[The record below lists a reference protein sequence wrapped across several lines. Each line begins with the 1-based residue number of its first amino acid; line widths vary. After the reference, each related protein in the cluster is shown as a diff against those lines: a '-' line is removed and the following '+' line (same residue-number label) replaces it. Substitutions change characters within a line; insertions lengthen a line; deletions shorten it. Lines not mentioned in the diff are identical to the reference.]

1 MEIITIG
8 ISPNTQS
15 DDVTQALRILF
26 TPWRWYQED
35 ARSKVI
41 SWFKK
46 QYISHH
52 VTLFSSGRSAL
63 TAILTACGVGDGD
76 EVILQAFT
84 CMVVPNAIRFTGA
97 TARYVDIDESANID
111 PSDLEKAITSRTKA
125 IIVQHTFG
133 TPADMDSIMRI
144 AHTHHVLV
152 IEDCAHALGAVYK
165 GRKVGTIGDG
175 AIFSFGRDKII
186 SSVFGGAAIV
196 NAKWPMINDKLEK
209 IQKKLPQPSFFW
221 TAQQLLHPIAM
232 SVVLP
237 LYKSGIGKL
246 FLVILQK
253 MHVLSFPV
261 SKPELSGNKPK
272 NYILRYPN
280 ALAYVLMRQL
290 QKLDKYSKN
299 RQTISSYYER
309 ELKKMHIRFLETRE
323 ISARLRFGMI
333 SDNQKQILVKAK
345 RQGVLLGN
353 WYHNIV
359 DPEGSDISKAGYV
372 RGSCPK
378 AELLAKTI
386 VNLPTRIT
394 QKQAETV
401 IRIVHSI

>member
-15 DDVTQALRILF
+15 DDVKQALKVLCM
-26 TPWRWYQED
+26 PWRWYQED
-35 ARSKVI
+35 ARNQVT

-46 QYISHH
+46 QYTFHH
-52 VTLFSSGRSAL
+52 VILFSSGRSAL
-63 TAILTACGVGDGD
+63 TALLTAFGVGDGD

-97 TARYVDIDESANID
+97 APRYVDIDESANID
-111 PSDLEKAITSRTKA
+111 PACIEAKITSRTKA

-175 AIFSFGRDKII
+175 AIVSFGRDKII
-186 SSVFGGAAIV
+186 SSIFGGAAIV

-253 MHVLSFPV
+253 LHVLSFPV
-261 SKPELSGNKPK
+261 SKVELSGNKPK
-272 NYILRYPN
+272 NYIMRYPN
-280 ALAYVLMRQL
+280 ALAYVLVRQL
-290 QKLDKYSKN
+290 QKLDAYTTV
-299 RQTISSYYER
+299 RQTISLHYEK
-309 ELKKMHIRFLETRE
+309 EFKKMHIPYLGDRE
-323 ISARLRFGMI
+323 QSARLRFGMI
-333 SDNQKQILVKAK
+333 SDNQKQIFLKAK

-372 RGSCPK
+372 KGSCPK

-394 QKQAETV
+394 QKQADKI
-401 IRIVHSI
+401 IRIVHTV